1 MKVAYQTAYGTAEV
15 RLSVVREDTL
25 AAVVPAEQPMCNRAE
40 LACGF
45 FRDHIAKHP
54 LFDGEKECFIV
65 LMLDRRN
72 RMKGWNFV
80 TLGTQTQCLA
90 HPREVFRAAIVGA
103 AAAVICMHNHPSGDP
118 APSAATCLA
127 GFSLPAGATIAKEDP
142 NGTDL
147 STMYAADVQLTRQ
160 MREAGNAVDIAVL
173 DHVVVGRAGADPLG
187 KGYYSFREAGL
198 L

>member
-118 APSAATCLA
+118 SPS
-127 GFSLPAGATIAKEDP
+127 
-142 NGTDL
+142 
-147 STMYAADVQLTRQ
+147 AADVQLTRQ
-160 MREAGNAVDIAVL
+160 MREAGNAVDIDVL
-173 DHVVVGRAGADPLG
+173 DHVVVGRSGADPLG
-187 KGYYSFREAGL
+187 KGYYSFSEAGL

>member
-118 APSAATCLA
+118 SPS
-127 GFSLPAGATIAKEDP
+127 
-142 NGTDL
+142 
-147 STMYAADVQLTRQ
+147 AADVQLTRQ